1 MKKAEKLSLIRIT
14 VSAVLLVILH
24 FIRAEG
30 WIRLSLYLLPYLI
43 VGYDVLLKACRG
55 IARGQVFDE
64 SFLMALATVGAFAI
78 GEYPEAVFV
87 MLFFQVGELFEHLAV
102 GKSRRSIAALM
113 DIRPDT
119 ANLETENGIE
129 ETDPEEVAVGSV
141 IVIRP
146 GERVPIDGEVIEGES
161 SLDTAAL
168 TGESLPRGIRPG
180 EAVVSGS
187 VNMTA
192 TLRVRTTKEFGDST
206 VSKILDLVENSA
218 SNKAKSESFITRFAR
233 WYTPAVVGAALLL
246 ALVPPL
252 FDGQWYKWIHQA
264 LTFLV
269 ISCPCALVLSV
280 PLSFFGGIGG
290 ASRQGILV
298 KGSNYLEDLGK
309 TETVLF
315 DKTGTL
321 TKGSFAVT
329 RIASAGADGERL
341 IDRAAHAECDSTH
354 PIAES
359 IRRAFGKAADRSRVE
374 NVEEHTGRG
383 VSAVVDGAVIRAG
396 NALMMKEAG
405 IDCGSVKA
413 AGTVV
418 HVSENGDY
426 LGHIVIS
433 DEIKPESASVISEL
447 KKRSIR
453 TVMLTG
459 DRAEVGESV
468 AGELGLDAVHS
479 ELLPADKVKHVE
491 EELKNKSPNGK
502 VVFAGD
508 GINDAPVLARA
519 DLGIAMGALGSD
531 AAIEAADIVLMDDD
545 LNKLTKAI
553 DISRRTNRI
562 VRENI
567 IFALAVKAVVLILG
581 LLGRATMWAAVFAD
595 VGVLVICVLNAM
607 RTLKTK

>member
-1 MKKAEKLSLIRIT
+1 MKKVEKLSLIRIT

-418 HVSENGDY
+418 HVAENGDY

>member
-329 RIASAGADGERL
+329 RIASAGADIERL

-418 HVSENGDY
+418 HVAENGDY

>member
-119 ANLETENGIE
+119 ANLETESGIE